1 MSCPLILLAARA
13 RLPARGR
20 DASGRRAPEWLHCK
34 AVPPLPEARAVM
46 PKPWTALSSLRVPHG
61 APRLALT
68 RLFAVVGASAIGAF
82 SVAMGLSLSSWL
94 EQRMLERDAA
104 LSRDFLQ
111 SIADIQHVAVFF
123 ARPDGA
129 PAPQVGE
136 FFAHVAAMPDVL
148 RANVYAP
155 DRRVLWSSNVA
166 LIGQVFPA
174 NDELDEALEGQ
185 VIVNAEQG
193 DTSHEKA
200 EHVGLNAAVHRYV
213 ENYLPVYE
221 PRSRR
226 LMGVIE
232 VYRRPTA
239 LFESIREG
247 QVRIWAGAAGGGV
260 FLFAVLV
267 WFVRRT
273 ERAMAAQQARLVEAE
288 AMGMVGEISAAV
300 AHSIRNPLG
309 SIRSS
314 AELQCEL
321 GQDPHGVHAEVMGH
335 VDRIEHLVRSLLTLA
350 AAPVDHGGQA
360 DLGQVLAEAAERFA
374 PQLAGT
380 DRRFDRDLP
389 AGLGTVA
396 ADPVLLAQVVDSLLT
411 NAADATRAGQQVRLS
426 AGRRGDE
433 AWVEVADTGAGIDAR
448 QLGDVFKPFFTTK
461 PRGLGLGLNLV
472 KRLVERLGGRVDLD
486 SRLGEGTRITL
497 HLPLR

>member
-1 MSCPLILLAARA
+1 MSASPNAPRA
-13 RLPARGR
+13 SPAT
-20 DASGRRAPEWLHCK
+20 ASP
-34 AVPPLPEARAVM
+34 
-46 PKPWTALSSLRVPHG
+46 
-61 APRLALT
+61 PRLALT
-68 RLFAVVGASAIGAF
+68 RLFATVGALAIGAF
-82 SVAMGLSLSSWL
+82 SVAMGAWLSSWL

-104 LSRDFLQ
+104 LSRDFVQ
-111 SIADIQHVAVFF
+111 SIADIQRVAAFF
-123 ARPDGA
+123 AQPDGVPGSA
-129 PAPQVGE
+129 VGE

-155 DRRVLWSSNVA
+155 NRRVLWSSNPT

-174 NDELDEALEGQ
+174 NDELDEALQGQ
-185 VIVNAEQG
+185 VVVNPEQG
-193 DTSHEKA
+193 DEGHDKA
-200 EHVGLNAAVHRYV
+200 EHVGLNAAAHRYV

-247 QVRIWAGAAGGGV
+247 QVRIWAGAAGGGL

-273 ERAMAAQQARLVEAE
+273 ERAMATQQARLVEAE

-314 AELQCEL
+314 AELQREL

-350 AAPVDHGGQA
+350 AAPVDSGGQA
-360 DLGQVLAEAAERFA
+360 DLGQVLRHAADRFA
-374 PQLAGT
+374 AQLAADGRPFT
-380 DRRFDRDLP
+380 CELP
-389 AGLGTVA
+389 NGLGAVP
-396 ADPVLLAQVVDSLLT
+396 ADPVLLAQVIDSLLS
-411 NAADATRAGQQVRLS
+411 NAAEATGPGQQVRLT
-426 AGRRGDE
+426 AGRRGRE
-433 AWVEVADTGAGIDAR
+433 AWVTVADTGAGIAAHH
-448 QLGDVFKPFFTTK
+448 LADVFKPFFTTK

-472 KRLVERLGGRVDLD
+472 KRLVERLGGRVELD
-486 SRLGEGTRITL
+486 SRAGEGTRVTL

>member
-1 MSCPLILLAARA
+1 MPQPWKVLHFLLTPTGAQPL
-13 RLPARGR
+13 G
-20 DASGRRAPEWLHCK
+20 
-34 AVPPLPEARAVM
+34 
-46 PKPWTALSSLRVPHG
+46 
-61 APRLALT
+61 LT
-68 RLFAVVGASAIGAF
+68 RVFAGVGAAAIGAF
-82 SVAMGLSLSSWL
+82 SLAMGVWLSSWL

-104 LSRDFLQ
+104 LSRDFVQ
-111 SIADIQHVAVFF
+111 SIADIQRVAAFF
-123 ARPDGA
+123 AKPEGA
-129 PAPQVGE
+129 PSAAVGE

-155 DRRVLWSSNVA
+155 DRRVLWSSNAA

-174 NDELDEALEGQ
+174 NEELDEALEGQ
-185 VIVNAEQG
+185 VVVNAEQG
-193 DTSHEKA
+193 DDHAEKA
-200 EHVGLNAAVHRYV
+200 EHVGLNAAAHRYV

-226 LMGVIE
+226 MMGVIE

-247 QVRIWAGAAGGGV
+247 QVRIWIGAAGGGL

-273 ERAMAAQQARLVEAE
+273 ERAMASQQKRLVEAD

-314 AELQCEL
+314 AELQREL
-321 GQDPHGVHAEVMGH
+321 GQDPQGVHAEVMGH

-350 AAPVDHGGQA
+350 AAPVDSGGQA
-360 DLGQVLAEAAERFA
+360 DLGAVLRSAAERFR
-374 PQLAGT
+374 PQFAADG
-380 DRRFDRDLP
+380 RSFQCELP
-389 AGLGTVA
+389 SGLGFVA
-396 ADPVLLAQVVDSLLT
+396 ADPVLLAQVVDSLLA
-411 NAADATRAGQQVRLS
+411 NAADATGPGQRITLT
-426 AGRRGDE
+426 AGRRGRE
-433 AWVEVADTGAGIDAR
+433 AWVSVEDTGAGIAP
-448 QLGDVFKPFFTTK
+448 QHLAEVFKPFFTTK

-472 KRLVERLGGRVDLD
+472 KRLVERQGGRVELA
-486 SRLGEGTRITL
+486 SQLGEGTRVTL
-497 HLPLR
+497 QLPLR

>member
-1 MSCPLILLAARA
+1 MHRVPKALQSLLAQ
-13 RLPARGR
+13 G
-20 DASGRRAPEWLHCK
+20 D
-34 AVPPLPEARAVM
+34 
-46 PKPWTALSSLRVPHG
+46 T
-61 APRLALT
+61 PRLALT
-68 RLFAVVGASAIGAF
+68 RLFAVVGALAIGVF
-82 SVAMGLSLSSWL
+82 SAVMGFWLSAWL

-104 LSRDFLQ
+104 LSRDFVQ
-111 SIADIQHVAVFF
+111 GIADIQRVAAFF
-123 ARPDGA
+123 ARPEGDPGA
-129 PAPQVGE
+129 AVGE

-155 DRRVLWSSNVA
+155 DRRVLWSSNAA

-174 NDELDEALEGQ
+174 NEELDEALEGR
-185 VIVNAEQG
+185 IVVNPERGDDGQG
-193 DTSHEKA
+193 KA
-200 EHVGLNAAVHRYV
+200 EHVGLNAAAHRYV

-247 QVRIWAGAAGGGV
+247 QERIWAGAAGGGL
-260 FLFAVLV
+260 FLFGVLV

-273 ERAMAAQQARLVEAE
+273 ERAMAAQRARLVEAE

-314 AELQCEL
+314 AELQREL

-350 AAPVDHGGQA
+350 AAPVDSGGRA
-360 DLGQVLAEAAERFA
+360 DLGQVLREAGERFA
-374 PQLAGT
+374 PQFAADG
-380 DRRFDRDLP
+380 RRFEKTLP
-389 AGLGTVA
+389 AGLGFVA
-396 ADPVLLAQVVDSLLT
+396 ADPVLLAQVVDSLLA
-411 NAADATRAGQQVRLS
+411 NAADATGPQHQVRLS
-426 AGRRGDE
+426 AGRRGRE
-433 AWVEVADTGAGIDAR
+433 AWVEVSDTGSGIDPRHLA
-448 QLGDVFKPFFTTK
+448 DVFKPFFTTK

-472 KRLVERLGGRVDLD
+472 KRLVERLGGRVELD

>member
-1 MSCPLILLAARA
+1 
-13 RLPARGR
+13 
-20 DASGRRAPEWLHCK
+20 
-34 AVPPLPEARAVM
+34 M
-46 PKPWTALSSLRVPHG
+46 PKPWSALTSLLDTSG
-61 APRLALT
+61 TSRLALT
-68 RLFAVVGASAIGAF
+68 RLFAVVGALAIGAF
-82 SVAMGLSLSSWL
+82 SIVMGAWLSSGL

-111 SIADIQHVAVFF
+111 SIADIQQVASFF
-123 ARPDGA
+123 ARPNSQ
-129 PAPQVGE
+129 PAPEVGE

-148 RANVYAP
+148 RANVYAT
-155 DRRVLWSSNVA
+155 DRRVLWSSNPA
-166 LIGQVFPA
+166 LMGHVFPA
-174 NDELDEALEGQ
+174 NEELDEALEGR

-193 DTSHEKA
+193 DEAHDKA
-200 EHVGLNAAVHRYV
+200 EHVGLNPAAHRYV

-221 PRSRR
+221 PRSNR
-226 LMGVIE
+226 LMGIIE

-239 LFESIREG
+239 LFDSIREG
-247 QVRIWAGAAGGGV
+247 QERIWAGAAGGGV

-314 AELQCEL
+314 AELQREL

-350 AAPVDHGGQA
+350 ASPVDHGGPS
-360 DLGQVLAEAAERFA
+360 DLGQVLAEAAARFA
-374 PQLAGT
+374 PQFAADG
-380 DRRFDRDLP
+380 RPFEQALP
-389 AGLGTVA
+389 PGLGVVA
-396 ADPVLLAQVVDSLLT
+396 ADPVLLAQVVDSLLA
-411 NAADATRAGQQVRLS
+411 NAADATRPGQPVRLS
-426 AGRRGDE
+426 AGRRGRE
-433 AWVEVADTGAGIDAR
+433 AWIEVADQGAGIDPR
-448 QLGDVFKPFFTTK
+448 QVAEIFKPFFTTK

-472 KRLVERLGGRVDLD
+472 KRLVERLGGRIDLD